1 MAIALCYITDSGN
14 ESTSLL
20 SGEDSDQLDPCFAVF
35 KRILFVYA
43 FEPESNRM
51 FENLKLI
58 DKYSIQVDW
67 LEIST
72 KFLFK
77 MMKSYKDKEV
87 NLKLQSLKISSGQE
101 LYIEDKVI
109 EFINKIDPK
118 ILAFR
123 NLKLDSINIEAFAML
138 NCPNINANNS
148 FMSNSY
154 LLFLDTPIQLFK
166 PYTNWKLSFQWE
178 SIELFIEVDK
188 MAKII
193 LFKTDAGTFLFIPTK
208 IVKEII
214 ICGKRKIPCERD
226 IAEQLADLHI
236 KPRFKS
242 DGLIVPIEYSKRIFI
257 RLDDCELHCLNQIK
271 YIYQVFKEK
280 HIELE
285 IKKFDKLL
293 KINKLLPDDFPNI
306 SFRFCNDD
314 IDSIEETEKIEKLS
328 MPKMMDNPDL
338 FNLKLIKISK
348 LSILS
353 PNEYSFWWKMLRS
366 TRTRLNLYLIR
377 LKFSL
382 LSECLA
388 VLSLCSNCPKI
399 EYINLQYW
407 EADKEDE
414 LETVEHA
421 EREFRQKFEM
431 IKELN
436 ISKINR
442 K

>member
-1 MAIALCYITDSGN
+1 MAIALNSIMDRGN
-14 ESTSLL
+14 ESTPLL
-20 SGEDSDQLDPCFAVF
+20 RSEDSDQLDPCFAVF

-67 LEIST
+67 LQISK

-77 MMKSYKDKEV
+77 MKKSYKDKEV

-118 ILAFR
+118 IITFQD
-123 NLKLDSINIEAFAML
+123 LKLTSRSIKALAKL
-138 NCPNINANNS
+138 NCPNINAYDS
-148 FMSNSY
+148 FTSRSH
-154 LLFLDTPIQLFK
+154 LLFLDTSIQLFGSF
-166 PYTNWKLSFQWE
+166 KLSFQWE
-178 SIELFIEVDK
+178 SIKFFIEIDK
-188 MAKII
+188 LANIR
-193 LFKTDAGTFLFIPTK
+193 LCNTDADDDFLFIPTE
-208 IVKEII
+208 IVKGII
-214 ICGKRKIPCERD
+214 IRGKRKISGEQD

-242 DGLIVPIEYSKRIFI
+242 DGLIVPIEYSKRIFN
-257 RLDDCELHCLNQIK
+257 RLDNNELDYLNQIK

-280 HIELE
+280 HIELK

-306 SFRFCNDD
+306 SFRFCNHY
-314 IDSIEETEKIEKLS
+314 IKSIEETEKIEELS
-328 MPKMMDNPDL
+328 MPKMIDNPDL
-338 FNLKLIKISK
+338 FNLKFIEISK
-348 LSILS
+348 SSILS
-353 PNEYSFWWKMLRS
+353 PNEFSFWWKMLRS
-366 TRTRLNLYLIR
+366 TRTRLNLHSISLC
-377 LKFSL
+377 FSL
-382 LSECLA
+382 LSECLT
-388 VLSLCSNCPKI
+388 VLSLCSNCPEIKWV
-399 EYINLQYW
+399 NLQYW
-407 EADKEDE
+407 EADKKDE

-421 EREFRQKFEM
+421 EREFRQKFGM
-431 IKELN
+431 IRDLN

>member
-1 MAIALCYITDSGN
+1 MAIALNSITDRGN
-14 ESTSLL
+14 ESTPLL

-35 KRILFVYA
+35 KRILFVDA

-51 FENLKLI
+51 LEKLKLI
-58 DKYSIQVDW
+58 DKYSIQVD
-67 LEIST
+67 LLSIST

-87 NLKLQSLKISSGQE
+87 NLKLQSLAISVWQE
-101 LYIEDKVI
+101 LYIENKVV

-118 ILAFR
+118 ILTFQY
-123 NLKLDSINIEAFAML
+123 LKLASINIKALAKL
-138 NCPNINANNS
+138 NCPNINAYDS
-148 FMSNSY
+148 FKSRSH
-154 LLFLDTPIQLFK
+154 LLFLDTSIQLFGSF
-166 PYTNWKLSFQWE
+166 KLSFQWE
-178 SIELFIEVDK
+178 SIELFIEIDK
-188 MAKII
+188 LAKIR
-193 LFKTDAGTFLFIPTK
+193 LCNTDADDDFLFIPTK

-214 ICGKRKIPCERD
+214 IRGKGKISGEQD

-257 RLDDCELHCLNQIK
+257 RLDDYELDYLNQIK

-280 HIELE
+280 HIVLE

-306 SFRFCNDD
+306 SFRFCNRD
-314 IDSIEETEKIEKLS
+314 IESIEETEELS
-328 MPKMMDNPDL
+328 MPKIMDNPDL
-338 FNLKLIKISK
+338 FNLKFTEIYK
-348 LSILS
+348 LSMLS

-366 TRTRLNLYLIR
+366 TRTRLNLFSISLC
-377 LKFSL
+377 FSL
-382 LSECLA
+382 LSECLT

-399 EYINLQYW
+399 EYIDLQYW

-414 LETVEHA
+414 LETIEHA

-431 IKELN
+431 IRKLN

-442 K
+442 E